1 MPILHV
7 EQPELIE
14 IDETLRLRKYDGVF
28 DFALPWYQDPEVL
41 MLVDG
46 NPEPYAM
53 EKLRRMYE
61 YLDSQGECYFIEVK
75 TGDGFRPVG
84 DVTFWQEDMP
94 IVIGE
99 KIFWGH
105 GIGTRVIQA
114 LIQRGKEL
122 GFDCLMVDE
131 IYHENQRSQKM
142 FKKCGF
148 QPCQETPRGKS
159 YQLNLT

>member
-7 EQPELIE
+7 EQPEFIE

-41 MLVDG
+41 ILVDG

-75 TGDGFRPVG
+75 TGDSFRPVG

-131 IYHENQRSQKM
+131 IYHENQRSQRM
-142 FKKCGF
+142 FVKCGF
-148 QPCQETPRGKS
+148 QLCQETPRGKS